1 MATVTGIT
9 TANVELT
16 PLPALNNPGST
27 PTATTIADVGTA
39 RLGSTR
45 QRRIFDVAP
54 SNILS
59 KASRTL
65 ITTLIICANVVQFI
79 SNFVTIAA
87 GTTFTRDFGRK
98 SGPGQANWMPA
109 SYSLTQGAF
118 VLISGRMGAVYGH
131 QRILLL
137 GGVIIVVF
145 SVANAFC
152 GTYESF
158 VAVRAL
164 TGVGGGLVMPNAV
177 AMITI
182 MLPPAGPATSPW
194 ASSPR
199 PRPSAAGSGPCS
211 PASSPPREASG
222 SGCSS
227 SWVEEPSCSWF
238 ILVRGLAFLLPKEQ
252 PIDKGG
258 KIDYMGACLGLG
270 SLLLFNFCWNQ
281 APSVGWKTPY
291 EIACLVMSLALFA
304 SFLLWEKF
312 VATEPVMPLDIFR
325 TPTFTAL
332 VFVVLLSYMSF
343 GISLWYMISWQQ
355 ELRGWTV
362 MQTAVGWIPFAVGAI
377 VAVGLAAW
385 LIPRLA
391 AQWIM
396 AIGIGVMVVSNLLLA
411 TMPVQQTYW
420 AQTFPAVLVGSICPD
435 FVYVAAQII
444 ASNSV
449 SRKQQGVAGSLIG
462 TLNLYGNSL
471 GLGFAG
477 TIETELTKGQV
488 DPVKGYR
495 AALYFGVALA
505 VAGLLI
511 DFAFVRMPKDEREG
525 WGTDTE
531 GETYPDEP
539 GIGGHAT
546 GMQRGAPVGS
556 LA

>member
-1 MATVTGIT
+1 MATVSET
-9 TANVELT
+9 TTTVELT
-16 PLPALNNPGST
+16 PLPALNNPRSN
-27 PTATTIADVGTA
+27 PAAATAAAETA

-45 QRRIFDVAP
+45 QRIFDVAP

-59 KASRTL
+59 KATRSL
-65 ITTLIICANVVQFI
+65 ITTLIILANVVQFV

-118 VLISGRMGAVYGH
+118 VLISGRLGAVYGH

-137 GGVIIVVF
+137 GGAIIVVF
-145 SVANAFC
+145 SIANAFC
-152 GTYESF
+152 ASYESF

-182 MLPPAGPATSPW
+182 MLPPGRSRNLTMGFFASAAPIGGWLGALFAGVFATSRAEW
-194 ASSPR
+194 KWLFIFI
-199 PRPSAAGSGPCS
+199 AALGTFVFG
-211 PASSPPREASG
+211 
-222 SGCSS
+222 
-227 SWVEEPSCSWF
+227 
-238 ILVRGLAFLLPKEQ
+238 GLAFLLPHEQ
-252 PIDKGG
+252 PIDKEG
-258 KIDYMGACLGLG
+258 KIDYTGACLGVG

-291 EIACLVMSLALFA
+291 EIACLVLSLALFA

-355 ELRGWTV
+355 ELRGWSV
-362 MQTAVGWIPFAVGAI
+362 MQTAVGWIPFAMGAV

-385 LIPRLA
+385 LIPRMA

-488 DPVKGYR
+488 DPIKGYR
-495 AALYFGVALA
+495 AALYFGAALA

-525 WGTDTE
+525 WGADTE
-531 GETYPDEP
+531 GETYHDEL
-539 GIGGHAT
+539 GVTGHAT
-546 GMQRGAPVGS
+546 GVQRETPVGS

>member
-182 MLPPAGPATSPW
+182 MLPPGRSRNVTMGFFASAAPIGGWLGALFAGVFATSRGEW
-194 ASSPR
+194 KWLFIFI
-199 PRPSAAGSGPCS
+199 AALGLFLFG
-211 PASSPPREASG
+211 
-222 SGCSS
+222 
-227 SWVEEPSCSWF
+227 
-238 ILVRGLAFLLPKEQ
+238 GLAFLLPKEQ

>member
-1 MATVTGIT
+1 M
-9 TANVELT
+9 
-16 PLPALNNPGST
+16 
-27 PTATTIADVGTA
+27 
-39 RLGSTR
+39 
-45 QRRIFDVAP
+45 
-54 SNILS
+54 
-59 KASRTL
+59 
-65 ITTLIICANVVQFI
+65 II
-79 SNFVTIAA
+79 
-87 GTTFTRDFGRK
+87 
-98 SGPGQANWMPA
+98 
-109 SYSLTQGAF
+109 
-118 VLISGRMGAVYGH
+118 
-131 QRILLL
+131 
-137 GGVIIVVF
+137 
-145 SVANAFC
+145 
-152 GTYESF
+152 
-158 VAVRAL
+158 
-164 TGVGGGLVMPNAV
+164 
-177 AMITI
+177 
-182 MLPPAGPATSPW
+182 
-194 ASSPR
+194 
-199 PRPSAAGSGPCS
+199 
-211 PASSPPREASG
+211 
-222 SGCSS
+222 
-227 SWVEEPSCSWF
+227 
-238 ILVRGLAFLLPKEQ
+238 
-252 PIDKGG
+252 
-258 KIDYMGACLGLG
+258 
-270 SLLLFNFCWNQ
+270 
-281 APSVGWKTPY
+281 
-291 EIACLVMSLALFA
+291 SLALFA

-355 ELRGWTV
+355 ELRGWSV
-362 MQTAVGWIPFAVGAI
+362 MQTALGWIPFGVGAV

-477 TIETELTKGQV
+477 TIETELTKDQV
-488 DPVKGYR
+488 DPVRGYR
-495 AALYFGVALA
+495 AALWFGVGLA

-525 WGTDTE
+525 WGTETE

-539 GIGGHAT
+539 GVSGHAT
-546 GMQRGAPVGS
+546 GIQRDVPIGS